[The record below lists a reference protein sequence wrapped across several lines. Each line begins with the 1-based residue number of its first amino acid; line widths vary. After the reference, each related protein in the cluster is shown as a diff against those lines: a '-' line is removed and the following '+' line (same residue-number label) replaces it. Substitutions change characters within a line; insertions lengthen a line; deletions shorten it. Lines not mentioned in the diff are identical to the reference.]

1 MIRKIGIALLLVI
14 VAAGVYVY
22 VVAGRAPMDFA
33 GGKSVALDKYS
44 AANPT
49 GVPAELAQTDLVKRG
64 EYLAR
69 AADCAACHT
78 ARGGQAFTGGLPFKF
93 SFGTLYSPNITP
105 DPATGIGAWTD
116 AQFLQAV
123 HKGIGRDGE
132 RLYPAFP
139 YTSYALLTDADVLA
153 IKAYLFSLA
162 PVSAPR
168 LANSLKFPFNQR
180 WLMAGWSAI
189 YRPGERFQPIEERSA
204 EWNRGA
210 YLVEGLAHCGDC
222 HTPRSLL
229 MGQNQR
235 KKFAGN
241 VVTGWHAYNI
251 TADADSGIG
260 AWSEADLASYLS
272 TGHAAGRGTASG
284 PMSEAVELSLRHLAP
299 SDIQAIVAYVRS
311 VPAIS
316 DSDSP
321 PKRVE
326 PAPASFSAGVAA
338 ATDSRGKLVFAGA
351 CAGCHGWTGE
361 SPVLSQASLLGT
373 RGVNDPA
380 GTNVVQI
387 MLSGEAH
394 GGAPGSARMPS
405 FGHAYSDAEIA
416 ATANYVIARFGGHE
430 AKISAEKVADLRSQS
445 D

>member
-1 MIRKIGIALLLVI
+1 MIRKIGIALLILV
-14 VAAGVYVY
+14 VAGGVYVY
-22 VVAGRAPMDFA
+22 AVAGRAPMDFA
-33 GGKSVALDKYS
+33 GGKAVALDKYS

-49 GVPAELAQTDLVKRG
+49 GVPAELAQADLVKRG

-116 AQFLQAV
+116 EQFLRAM

-139 YTSYALLTDADVLA
+139 YTSYALLTDPDVLA

-168 LANSLKFPFNQR
+168 LANTFGFPFNQR

-189 YRPGERFQPIEERSA
+189 YRPGKQFQPIEERSA

-222 HTPRSLL
+222 HTPRSL
-229 MGQNQR
+229 MQGQNQR
-235 KKFAGN
+235 QKFAGS
-241 VVTGWHAYNI
+241 VITGWHAYNI

-260 AWSEADLASYLS
+260 AWSEADLANYLS

-299 SDIQAIVAYVRS
+299 SDIRAIVAYVRS

-316 DSDSP
+316 DSNSP

-338 ATDSRGKLVFAGA
+338 SGDSRGKLVFAGA

-394 GGAPGSARMPS
+394 GGAPGIARMPS

-430 AKISAEKVADLRSQS
+430 AGISADKVADLRSQS